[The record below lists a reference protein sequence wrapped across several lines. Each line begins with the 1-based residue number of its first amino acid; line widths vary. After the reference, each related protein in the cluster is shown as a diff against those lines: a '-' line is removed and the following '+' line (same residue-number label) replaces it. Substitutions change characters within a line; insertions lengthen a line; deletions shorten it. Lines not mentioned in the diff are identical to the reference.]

1 MKSLFLGCI
10 AILAVAACDSQRE
23 TDSSIPLI
31 PDETPYI
38 IAILE
43 HSPDTLFHH
52 PQVYVAL
59 ATDQR
64 DRSYSLLQDFENKP
78 KEELWHP
85 VAWAQVGLKLDR
97 FKIQPVPYDAA
108 EVSITGPLGTSDEQ
122 TIPFAFETR
131 GVYGDAARAL
141 DVRPRGRY
149 RLDVR
154 LADGRRYRA
163 ETQVPTE
170 TQWALQDTTDI
181 EISLTP
187 VASGRPKIEY
197 GRVQYDWVPPPIT
210 ESNLSS
216 YGTNATVEMDHAMFQ
231 LDASIGEAFPYEE
244 RNNQVRM
251 GRQFGVFTTS
261 HARTYTGETRPD
273 LAWTRVAVDSLLTS
287 MRLWPRL
294 YSFNTELGLFYNSE
308 DQYTEVINEDP
319 WKEWNWNLADVVFDR
334 DTTYFRRVSNIRSV
348 DASGAPLGRD
358 DAVGV
363 FGAFVARYGTTVLR
377 PIRDFDPCG
386 HGWDCS
392 AL

>member
-1 MKSLFLGCI
+1 MKPC
-10 AILAVAACDSQRE
+10 ILAGLLALVAGCDSQRE
-23 TDSSIPLI
+23 PDFSVPLI

-38 IAILE
+38 VAILE

-64 DRSYSLLQDFENKP
+64 SRDYSLLQDAVHKP
-78 KEELWHP
+78 TEELWHP
-85 VAWAQVGLKLDR
+85 VAWAQVGLKLSN
-97 FKIQPVPYDAA
+97 FKIQPVPSNTA
-108 EVSITGPLGTSDEQ
+108 EVSITGPLGTSDER
-122 TIPFAFETR
+122 TVPFAFETR
-131 GVYGDAARAL
+131 GVYGDAGRVL
-141 DVRPRGRY
+141 DVRPQGRY

-163 ETQVPTE
+163 ETTVPTE
-170 TQWALQDTTDI
+170 TQWALQDTTGI

-197 GRVQYDWVPPPIT
+197 GRVTYDWTPPPT
-210 ESNLSS
+210 AESELTS
-216 YGTNATVEMDHAMFQ
+216 YGVNASLARDHAMFQ
-231 LDASIGEAFPYEE
+231 LDTSIGEAFPYEE

-251 GRQFGVFTTS
+251 GRQFGVVTT
-261 HARTYTGETRPD
+261 AYAQAQTGETRPD
-273 LAWTRVAVDSLLTS
+273 LAWTRVAVDSLLDAL
-287 MRLWPRL
+287 RLWPRI
-294 YSFNTELGLFYNSE
+294 YSLNTDLGRFYQSE
-308 DQYTEVINEDP
+308 DQYTEHLIGDP
-319 WKEWNWNLADVVFDR
+319 WFDADWALADVVSDR

-377 PIRDFDPCG
+377 PIRDFDPCE

-392 AL
+392 NL

>member
-1 MKSLFLGCI
+1 MTRLLI
-10 AILAVAACDSQRE
+10 VLLALLAGCDSQR
-23 TDSSIPLI
+23 DPDLSIPLI
-31 PDETPYI
+31 PDETPYVV
-38 IAILE
+38 AILE

-64 DRSYSLLQDFENKP
+64 DRDYSLLQDFAHKP
-78 KEELWHP
+78 NEELWHP

-97 FKIQPVPYDAA
+97 FKIQPVPYDQA
-108 EVSITGPLGTSDEQ
+108 EVSITGPLGTAGER
-122 TIPFAFETR
+122 TVPFAFETR

-141 DVRPRGRY
+141 DIRPRGRY

-197 GRVQYDWVPPPIT
+197 GRVTYDWTPPPAS
-210 ESNLSS
+210 ESDLTS
-216 YGTNATVEMDHAMFQ
+216 YGVNASLARDHAMFQ

-244 RNNQVRM
+244 RNDQVRM
-251 GRQFGVFTTS
+251 GRQFGVVTTS
-261 HARTYTGETRPD
+261 YARAQTGETRPD
-273 LAWTRVAVDSLLTS
+273 LAWTRVAVDSLLGAL
-287 MRLWPRL
+287 RLWPRI
-294 YSFNTELGLFYNSE
+294 YSLNTDLERFYQSE
-308 DQYTEVINEDP
+308 DQYTETLRDDP
-319 WKEWNWNLADVVFDR
+319 WAGAYWDLADVNSDR
-334 DTTYFRRVSNIRSV
+334 DTTYFRSVSNIRSV
-348 DASGAPLGRD
+348 DANGAPLGHD

-377 PIRDFDPCG
+377 PIRDFDPCE